1 MISSQFLQRS
11 AGVIVSRGG
20 PNGHHAFASALVSV
34 QEQRRWK
41 TLCRGHVLGNTSDK
55 SCIVSS
61 SIGGS
66 FGVYQRRIVDCSG
79 AVGGSQPV
87 WSRASLFASGG
98 RKGSTGHKVLSIQRM
113 GLFHSKI
120 EADGHGEEEDVWLV
134 VGLGNPGP
142 KYEKNKHNVGFMAID
157 EIVKQKEH
165 DSETI
170 QFRLQKNCHVGRTR
184 ILGKKVVL
192 AKPMTFMNT
201 SGEGVSKLARYYKVP
216 VDRIIV
222 LYDDLDTGL
231 GSVKLKRKGGHGGQN
246 GLKSIIE
253 KLSSNEFPRIKIGI
267 GRPKPG
273 VDVVTHVL
281 SDFYGEERDIVHSA
295 LGESLD
301 ILRSVL
307 QLGIEKASSGVRV
320 DANGDVIKPKHQNGK
335 AGTKRKKESLAAA
348 IDEDSTVDAFRS

>member
-1 MISSQFLQRS
+1 
-11 AGVIVSRGG
+11 
-20 PNGHHAFASALVSV
+20 
-34 QEQRRWK
+34 
-41 TLCRGHVLGNTSDK
+41 
-55 SCIVSS
+55 
-61 SIGGS
+61 
-66 FGVYQRRIVDCSG
+66 
-79 AVGGSQPV
+79 
-87 WSRASLFASGG
+87 
-98 RKGSTGHKVLSIQRM
+98 M

-120 EADGHGEEEDVWLV
+120 DGPGEGEEEDVWLV

-157 EIVKQKEH
+157 EIVKQKGTEL
-165 DSETI
+165 ETI
-170 QFRLQKNCHVGRTR
+170 QFRLQKNCRVGRTR

-222 LYDDLDTGL
+222 LYDDLDTVL

-281 SDFYGEERDIVHSA
+281 SDFYGEEREVVHAA
-295 LGESLD
+295 LGESTD

-307 QLGIEKASSGVRV
+307 QLGIEKASSGIRV
-320 DANGDVIKPKHQNGK
+320 DANGDAIKPRHQNGK
-335 AGTKRKKESLAAA
+335 AGNKRKKEDLAPSVVEEPPV
-348 IDEDSTVDAFRS
+348 DTVRS

>member
-1 MISSQFLQRS
+1 MLSCHLIQR
-11 AGVIVSRGG
+11 GVIVLRGR
-20 PNGHHAFASALVSV
+20 PNGHHTCATALVSV
-34 QEQRRWK
+34 QEGQRWK
-41 TLCRGHVLGNTSDK
+41 SLRGGVVLERNRSDLK
-55 SCIVSS
+55 SCTVC
-61 SIGGS
+61 GS
-66 FGVYQRRIVDCSG
+66 FGTTKQLRIVDCSG
-79 AVGGSQPV
+79 PVGCNSSV
-87 WSRASLFASGG
+87 WSRASLFSSGG
-98 RKGSTGHKVLSIQRM
+98 SSSRHKVLSTQKM

-120 EADGHGEEEDVWLV
+120 DADGAGEDEDVWLV

-157 EIVKQKEH
+157 EIVKQKEMEL
-165 DSETI
+165 ETI

-216 VDRIIV
+216 VDRVIV
-222 LYDDLDTGL
+222 MYDDLDTAL

-246 GLKSIIE
+246 GIKSIIE
-253 KLSSNEFPRIKIGI
+253 KLASNEFPRIKIGI

-281 SDFYGEERDIVHSA
+281 SDFYGEEREIVHGA
-295 LGESLD
+295 LGDSLD

-307 QLGIEKASSGVRV
+307 HLGIEKASSGVRV
-320 DANGDVIKPKHQNGK
+320 DASGEIIKPKHQNGK
-335 AGTKRKKESLAAA
+335 AGTKRKKEDMASGRLV
-348 IDEDSTVDAFRS
+348 EESPVDVC